1 MTLEPSR
8 RTFKEARKHNRVKD
22 VDAAGRV
29 RKVKAL
35 AFALYGGVP
44 LGLAAGSMM
53 GHPLLGLLLGP
64 AIIWTFAI
72 VVAAI
77 AGRGAGVLYMP
88 SGTSTPRRR
97 EYSAAEAL
105 AVRGEHEGAIIAY
118 QAVIQEVPGDGEAY
132 LRIARIYRDGLKK
145 PEEALLWFRRA
156 VTEAKLSKGQ
166 ELLTRREMAEFLIHG
181 LQEPKRAAPDLAR
194 LAEAYPD
201 TRDGQWAKEELAR
214 IKEEMAREEGVAPD
228 MEVARDTELTRD
240 AEIDRED

>member
-22 VDAAGRV
+22 VDAVGRV
-29 RKVKAL
+29 RKLKAL
-35 AFALYGGVP
+35 GFALYGGVP

-64 AIIWTFAI
+64 AIIWTFAM

-88 SGTSTPRRR
+88 SGSSTPRRR
-97 EYSAAEAL
+97 EFSAAEAQ
-105 AVRGEHEGAIIAY
+105 AVRGEYEGAILAY

-132 LRIARIYRDGLKK
+132 LRIARIYRDGTKE
-145 PEEALLWFRRA
+145 PEKALRWFRRA
-156 VTEAKLSKGQ
+156 VEEAQLPTNL
-166 ELLTRREMAEFLIHG
+166 EILTRREMAEYLIHN

-194 LAEAYPD
+194 LVEAYPD

-214 IKEEMAREEGVAPD
+214 IKEEMARED
-228 MEVARDTELTRD
+228 
-240 AEIDRED
+240 

>member
-22 VDAAGRV
+22 VDAVGRV
-29 RKVKAL
+29 RKLKAL
-35 AFALYGGVP
+35 GFALYGGVP

-64 AIIWTFAI
+64 AIIWTFAM

-88 SGTSTPRRR
+88 SGSSTPRRR
-97 EYSAAEAL
+97 EFSAAEAQ
-105 AVRGEHEGAIIAY
+105 AVRGEYEGAILAY

-132 LRIARIYRDGLKK
+132 LRIARIYRDGTKE
-145 PEEALLWFRRA
+145 PEKALRWFRRA
-156 VTEAKLSKGQ
+156 VEEAQLPTNL
-166 ELLTRREMAEFLIHG
+166 EILTRREMAEYLIHN

-214 IKEEMAREEGVAPD
+214 IKEEMARED
-228 MEVARDTELTRD
+228 
-240 AEIDRED
+240 

>member
-29 RKVKAL
+29 RKLKAL
-35 AFALYGGVP
+35 GFALYGGVP

-64 AIIWTFAI
+64 AIIWTFAM

-88 SGTSTPRRR
+88 SGSSTPRRR
-97 EYSAAEAL
+97 EFSAAEAH
-105 AVRGEHEGAIIAY
+105 AVRGEYEGAIIAY
-118 QAVIQEVPGDGEAY
+118 QAVIQDDPGDGEAY
-132 LRIARIYRDGLKK
+132 LRIARIYRDGTKE
-145 PEEALLWFRRA
+145 PEKALRWFRRA
-156 VTEAKLSKGQ
+156 VEEAQLPTNL
-166 ELLTRREMAEFLIHG
+166 EILTRREMAEYLIHN

-214 IKEEMAREEGVAPD
+214 IKEEMARED
-228 MEVARDTELTRD
+228 
-240 AEIDRED
+240 